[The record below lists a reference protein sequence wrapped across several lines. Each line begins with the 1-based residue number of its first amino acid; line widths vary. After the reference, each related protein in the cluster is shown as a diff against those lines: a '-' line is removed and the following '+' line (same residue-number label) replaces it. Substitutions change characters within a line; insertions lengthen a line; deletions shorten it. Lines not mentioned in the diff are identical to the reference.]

1 MFGSISLKSQECVV
15 KGCWV
20 QETSAVNYTPC
31 FFIKCPVIGELVAA
45 LARLAASL
53 GPYGKFPCIEVYAK
67 GVINQDVLSC
77 GQSL

>member
-1 MFGSISLKSQECVV
+1 MCRQRVLGSRDFRCEL
-15 KGCWV
+15 
-20 QETSAVNYTPC
+20 YTV